1 MSRKKKWFGYI
12 LYCLII
18 TTGFLYLRFP
28 SDVIKGYVRDA
39 VNKPNIPI
47 VLSIDRVKPWPTL
60 GLKVEEAEISL
71 KDASAPQLFKAE
83 SLIVRPEIWSFVKG
97 SRRYRFQCQA
107 YGGSIKGCVQ
117 FRQNAMK
124 LPFHTEIEVK
134 DMQVGGHEYLEDL
147 VGRRIQ
153 GNLSGTIHYSGQSNN
168 LMSGDGGANLR
179 LFDGAIELLLP
190 LLGLD
195 SIAFNEIEIDMVL
208 KKRMINIDRFDLTGD
223 QLKGKLSGK
232 VSLKKQIE
240 RSSLDL
246 RGELE
251 PFAAFF
257 TSAEGTSS
265 AMNIIKKRLK
275 RGALDF
281 VIRGTLRE
289 PKVRFI

>member
-1 MSRKKKWFGYI
+1 MSRKKKWFGY
-12 LYCLII
+12 LFYCLII

-28 SDVIKGYVRDA
+28 SDVIRDYLRNA
-39 VNKPNIPI
+39 VNKPNIPV
-47 VLSIDRVKPWPTL
+47 VLSIDRVKPWPTF
-60 GLKVEEAEISL
+60 GLKVDEAEISL
-71 KDASAPQLFKAE
+71 KDASAPGLFKAE

-97 SRRYRFQCQA
+97 SRRYCFQCQA
-107 YGGSIKGCVQ
+107 YGGDIKGCVQ
-117 FRQNAMK
+117 FRQNAMT

-134 DMQVGGHEYLEDL
+134 DIQVGGYEYLEDL

-153 GNLSGTIHYSGQSNN
+153 GNLSGTIHYSGQGKN

-179 LFDGAIELLLP
+179 LSDGAIELLLP

-195 SIAFNEIEIDMVL
+195 SVAFNEIVIDMVL
-208 KKRMINIDRFDLTGD
+208 KKRMINIARFDLSGD

-232 VSLKKQIE
+232 ISLRKQVE

-246 RGELE
+246 KGELE

-257 TSAEGTSS
+257 SSAEGTSS
-265 AMNIIKKRLK
+265 TMNILKKRLK
-275 RGALDF
+275 GGALSF

>member
-12 LYCLII
+12 FYCLII
-18 TTGFLYLRFP
+18 TAGFLYLRFP
-28 SDVIKGYVRDA
+28 SDVIRDYLRNA
-39 VNKPNIPI
+39 VNKPNIPV
-47 VLSIDRVKPWPTL
+47 VLSIDRVKPWPTF
-60 GLKVEEAEISL
+60 GLKVDEAEISL
-71 KDASAPQLFKAE
+71 KDASAPGLFKAE
-83 SLIVRPEIWSFVKG
+83 DLIVRPEIWSFVKG
-97 SRRYRFQCQA
+97 SIRYCFQCQA
-107 YGGSIKGCVQ
+107 YGGDIKGCVQ
-117 FRQNAMK
+117 FRQNAMT

-134 DMQVGGHEYLEDL
+134 DIQVGGYEYLEDL

-153 GNLSGTIHYSGQSNN
+153 GNLSGTIHYSGQGKN

-179 LFDGAIELLLP
+179 LSDGAIELLLP

-195 SIAFNEIEIDMVL
+195 SVAFNEIVIDMVL
-208 KKRMINIDRFDLTGD
+208 KKRMINIARFDLSGD

-232 VSLKKQIE
+232 ISLKKQVE

-246 RGELE
+246 KGELE

-257 TSAEGTSS
+257 SSAEGTSS
-265 AMNIIKKRLK
+265 TMNILKKRLK
-275 RGALDF
+275 RGALNF

>member
-1 MSRKKKWFGYI
+1 MSKKKKWFGYI

-18 TTGFLYLRFP
+18 TAGFLYLRFP
-28 SDVIKGYVRDA
+28 SDVITDYVRNA
-39 VNKPNIPI
+39 VNKPTMPI
-47 VLSIDRVKPWPTL
+47 ALSIDRIKPWPTF
-60 GLKVEEAEISL
+60 GLKVDEAEISL
-71 KDASAPQLFKAE
+71 KDASAPKLFKAE

-97 SRRYRFQCQA
+97 STRYCFQCRA
-107 YGGSIKGCVQ
+107 YGGDIKGCVQ
-117 FRQNAMK
+117 FRENAMTP
-124 LPFHTEIEVK
+124 PFHAEIEVK

-147 VGRRIQ
+147 IGRRIQ
-153 GNLSGTIHYSGQSNN
+153 GNLAGTIHYSGQSKN

-179 LFDGAIELLLP
+179 LFDGTIELLLP

-195 SIAFNEIEIDMVL
+195 SIAFNEIVIDMVL
-208 KKRMINIDRFDLTGD
+208 KQRMINIARFDLSGD

-232 VSLKKQIE
+232 IGLRKQVA

-265 AMNIIKKRLK
+265 TMNILKKRLK
-275 RGALDF
+275 RGALNF